1 MNLKPCPECKA
12 NDYEVHTST
21 LLGDCD
27 DESMTVKLVAGMT
40 VTLVECVICG
50 LLRGC
55 DRDEVAETDDH

>member
-12 NDYEVHTST
+12 SDYEVHTSP
-21 LLGDCD
+21 LLGNY
-27 DESMTVKLVAGMT
+27 AGTT

-50 LLRGC
+50 WLRGC